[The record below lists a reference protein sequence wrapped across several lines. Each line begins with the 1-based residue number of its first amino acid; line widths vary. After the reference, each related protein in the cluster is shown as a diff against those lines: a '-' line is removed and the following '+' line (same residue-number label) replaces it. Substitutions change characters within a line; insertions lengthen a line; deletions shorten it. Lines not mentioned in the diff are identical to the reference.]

1 MLFLLLSN
9 FKTESREDEFLW
21 LSVTDRGGEQSLC
34 WSLSVP
40 WVLAMGHGGGPG
52 HLPHKAQILISEA
65 GRLEV
70 PSHVICRLHQISLPH
85 CGSPCHSWWSIMRR
99 SSRGGAVHPWGGV
112 GTACSIACR
121 TVEGCRQLL

>member
-9 FKTESREDEFLW
+9 FKTESRVDDFVW
-21 LSVTDRGGEQSLC
+21 LSETERDGEQSLC
-34 WSLSVP
+34 RSLSVP
-40 WVLAMGHGGGPG
+40 WVLAMGHGGRPG
-52 HLPHKAQILISEA
+52 HLPHQAQILISEA

-70 PSHVICRLHQISLPH
+70 PSHVICCLHQISLPH
-85 CGSPCHSWWSIMRR
+85 HGSPCYSCRSIMCR

-112 GTACSIACR
+112 GTARSIACW